1 MTALPQQ
8 RPRRLSA
15 DEFAA
20 LPEDSGAHYEL
31 QEGAVVMSPRP
42 LPDHQR
48 CVRELGSVLSA
59 RCPDEFDVLPEVD
72 VDLELVAPGRPG
84 FVRAPDLVV
93 ARREARLRVRAGGG
107 TIRAGEVL
115 LVVEVLSP
123 GTRRTDTVVKYGEY
137 ADAGIPDY
145 WMLDLEDGVAL
156 TAAHLAGEFGYADN
170 VPVRGMFTADRPF
183 PVRLDLDSL
192 V

>member
-42 LPDHQR
+42 MPDHQR
-48 CVRELGSVLSA
+48 CVQELGSVLSA
-59 RCPDEFDVLPEVD
+59 RCPAELEVLPEVD

-93 ARREARLRVRAGGG
+93 VRREARTRVRAEGGM
-107 TIRAGEVL
+107 IRAGEVL

-123 GTRRTDTVVKYGEY
+123 GTRRTDTVVKHGEY
-137 ADAGIPDY
+137 ADAGIPAY
-145 WMLDLEDGVAL
+145 WMLDPEDGVAL
-156 TAAHLAGEFGYADN
+156 TVAHLAGEFGYADEA
-170 VPVRGMFTADRPF
+170 PVRGTFTTDRPF
-183 PVRLDLDSL
+183 AVRLDLDAL
-192 V
+192 I

>member
-20 LPEDSGAHYEL
+20 LPEDSGARYEL

-42 LPDHQR
+42 LPVHQR

-59 RCPDEFDVLPEVD
+59 QCPAELEVLPEVD

-93 ARREARLRVRAGGG
+93 VSRAALRRVGAEGGV
-107 TIRAGEVL
+107 IRASEVL
-115 LVVEVLSP
+115 LAVEVLSP
-123 GTRRTDTVVKYGEY
+123 VTRRTDTVVKHGEY

-156 TAAHLAGEFGYADN
+156 TAAHLAGEFGYADAA
-170 VPVRGMFTADRPF
+170 PVRGTFTADRPF
-183 PVRLDLDSL
+183 PARLDLDSL